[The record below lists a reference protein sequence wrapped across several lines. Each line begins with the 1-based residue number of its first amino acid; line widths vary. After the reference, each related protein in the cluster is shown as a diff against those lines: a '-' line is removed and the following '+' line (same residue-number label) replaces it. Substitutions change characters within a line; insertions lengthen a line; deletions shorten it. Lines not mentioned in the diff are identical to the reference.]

1 MLYDFDSLSLSAR
14 TIRRCSSENHR
25 STDHLLDRIY
35 TIRQPLTV
43 NDCFTTPIHDLVY
56 NSTNHEV
63 NLYFPPPPLPRQL
76 FSNVFRSFNLSD
88 NRMHYREY
96 GDIEY
101 EKSLRNRKWSSHRA
115 HMARRQFSA
124 RTECKWSVDEFIME
138 ESVYP
143 RGQAATI
150 FCVTAFLSCGQSQ

>member
-14 TIRRCSSENHR
+14 TVRRCSSENHR

-63 NLYFPPPPLPRQL
+63 NLYFFPPLSPGNCSAT
-76 FSNVFRSFNLSD
+76 FSEVSICRII
-88 NRMHYREY
+88 ECII

>member
-1 MLYDFDSLSLSAR
+1 MLYDFEVSLSLSAQ
-14 TIRRCSSENHR
+14 TVRRCSSENHR

-101 EKSLRNRKWSSHRA
+101 EKSLRNRKWSSRERIWREGNFRPVPNA
-115 HMARRQFSA
+115 NGVS
-124 RTECKWSVDEFIME
+124 TSSLWKNLCIPVDKP
-138 ESVYP
+138 P
-143 RGQAATI
+143 RS
-150 FCVTAFLSCGQSQ
+150 FV